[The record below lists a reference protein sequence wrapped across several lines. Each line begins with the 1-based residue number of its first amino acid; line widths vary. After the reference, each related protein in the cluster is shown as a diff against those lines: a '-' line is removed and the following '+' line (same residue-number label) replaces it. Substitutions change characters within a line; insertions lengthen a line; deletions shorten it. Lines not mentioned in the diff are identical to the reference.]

1 MIGMISVAI
10 FSLGGALM
18 AGLGAGDSLSAYIIA
33 ATIPMLAALFII
45 VNIFTR
51 QKRSKTKITASGH

>member
-18 AGLGAGDSLSAYIIA
+18 AGLGAGNNLIAYITA

-51 QKRSKTKITASGH
+51 QKRSKTEITASGH